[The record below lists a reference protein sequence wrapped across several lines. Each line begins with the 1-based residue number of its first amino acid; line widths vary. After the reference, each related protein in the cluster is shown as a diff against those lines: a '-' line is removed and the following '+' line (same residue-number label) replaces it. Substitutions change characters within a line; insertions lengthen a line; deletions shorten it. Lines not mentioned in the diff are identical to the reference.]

1 MTDINVLNPTALA
14 ITYKALKHKQEQI
27 NSTLKLL
34 ILEKATVPF
43 VSRYRKEA
51 TGGLDDLAVIEILD
65 SYNGAIE
72 QENRRAF
79 ILESIKKQEKLTP
92 DLEKKILLA
101 KNINELEDLY
111 APYKNKQKT
120 KAQKAIEQGLEPL
133 AEILKTTTDSLA
145 LVKSK
150 HGKTF
155 LSNDA
160 GKDKKVSSFEEALE
174 GASNII
180 IEEISHNSDLK
191 NQFRKLFWSDATISS
206 STRKDFEKIDDHL
219 KYKDYFEFEQK
230 ISEIKAPKN
239 SYRYLALRRGM
250 LEKILR
256 IDINFDKDFANSLI
270 KKNIFPNIE
279 SLGCQEIIEKCISR
293 AFSIY
298 IHTSLNLEI
307 KNELKLNSDES
318 AIKVF
323 GENLKNLLLQPYLGQ
338 KAILGIDPGVRT
350 GCKVASIDKNGN
362 YTFDTVIYPHPP
374 KNDHVGSAKIIEA
387 CLKNFEIKFIA
398 IGNGTFGRETLDFI
412 QKNIPDVKSGKV
424 KAVLVNEDG
433 ASIYSAS
440 AIAREEFPDKDVTVR
455 GAVSIA
461 RRFQDP
467 LGELVKIDPK
477 SIGVGQYQ
485 HDVNPVKLKKSL
497 EHVVEGCVNHVGVD
511 LNTASAP
518 LLSFISGIG
527 PGLAKNIVK
536 SREKSGGFKNRKD
549 LLKVARFTDKTFE
562 LSAGFL
568 RVYDSENPLDATFI
582 HPEAY
587 PILEAWCK
595 EKKISLKDLPTN
607 KDSISVLEKDKDL
620 KNKIGSFTFDDI
632 IKCLKAPSQDP
643 RTEFTP
649 FNFRSDTDSIGDL
662 CEGQYYPGLVT
673 NITQFGAF
681 VDIGI
686 KENGLIHISQMS
698 DSYVED
704 PLSVLKVGQQV
715 NARIIEV
722 DPARKRIALSLKS
735 EDSLTKVKGRS
746 QGKSTGQKERSRR
759 NNSQNSSSDSKRGD
773 LSNNPFGALKGLKL

>member
-1 MTDINVLNPTALA
+1 MSETIVLNPVALA
-14 ITYKALKHKQEQI
+14 VTYKNLKHTQTQV
-27 NSTLKLL
+27 NSALQLL
-34 ILEKATVPF
+34 VVEKATVPF

-51 TGGLDDLAVIEILD
+51 TGGLDDVALIEIMD
-65 SYNGAIE
+65 SYNGSIE
-72 QENRRAF
+72 QENRRSF

-92 DLEKKILLA
+92 DLEKKILQAQNL
-101 KNINELEDLY
+101 NQLEDLY

-120 KAQKAIEQGLEPL
+120 KAQKAIEQGLAPL
-133 AEILKTTTDSLA
+133 AELLKSSKESLEKLEELHA
-145 LVKSK
+145 KSFINK
-150 HGKTF
+150 E
-155 LSNDA
+155 
-160 GKDKKVSSFEEALE
+160 KKIEDFTQAVS
-174 GASNII
+174 GASDII
-180 IEEISHNSDLK
+180 IEEISHNGDLK
-191 NQFRKLFWSDATISS
+191 TTFRELFWKDAKIVS
-206 STRKDFEKIDDHL
+206 STRKNFEKIEDHL

-230 ISEIKAPKN
+230 ISDIKNPKN

-250 LEKILR
+250 LEKILKV
-256 IDINFDKDFANSLI
+256 DIEFDKEYANTIIRKEL
-270 KKNIFPNIE
+270 FPNIDT
-279 SLGCQEIIEKCISR
+279 LGCKEIIEKCISR

-298 IHTSLNLEI
+298 IHTSLSLEI

-338 KAILGIDPGVRT
+338 KAILGIDPGVRS
-350 GCKVASIDKNGN
+350 GCKVVAIDKNGN
-362 YTFDTVIYPHPP
+362 YNFDTIIYPHPP
-374 KNDHVGSAKIIEA
+374 RNDHSGSARAIEA
-387 CLKNFEIKFIA
+387 CLVKFDIKYIA

-412 QKNIPDVKSGKV
+412 QKNIPAVKTGKV

-518 LLSFISGIG
+518 LLSFISGVG

-536 SREKSGGFKNRKD
+536 AREKSGGFKTRKE
-549 LLKVARFTDKTFE
+549 LLKVARFTEKTFE
-562 LSAGFL
+562 QSAGFL
-568 RVYDSENPLDATFI
+568 RIYGGENPLDATFI

-587 PILEAWCK
+587 PILERWCK
-595 EKKISLKDLPTN
+595 EKKISLKDLPQN
-607 KDSISVLEKDKDL
+607 KESISSLEKDKTL
-620 KNKIGSFTFDDI
+620 KAKIGDFTFDDI
-632 IKCLKAPSQDP
+632 VKCLKSPSQDP

-649 FNFRSDTDSIGDL
+649 FNFREGVETISDL
-662 CEGQYYPGLVT
+662 REGLYYPGLVT

-698 DSYVED
+698 DTFVED
-704 PLSVLKVGQQV
+704 PLSVLKVGQEV
-715 NARIIEV
+715 KTRVMEV
-722 DPARKRIALSLKS
+722 DVARKRIALSLKS
-735 EDSLTKVKGRS
+735 EASGTKVKGTNKFHGS
-746 QGKSTGQKERSRR
+746 SNNRSRNNNTGSR
-759 NNSQNSSSDSKRGD
+759 NQSRGD
-773 LSNNPFGALKGLKL
+773 DKVVNNPFGALKGLKL